1 LFRLSELSRSFGR
14 LRSQRRPTD
23 RNCRIDE
30 VIIHAQRPE
39 KTRQALT
46 RNLFSKFSS
55 RFNTSTVGA
64 VAIII
69 ESLYRAQIMQRKT
82 CSLVVDMSNG
92 LYYYYLRLMEKTPMS
107 DRTRIQVHSLKL
119 NARDTQTVGPIL

>member
-1 LFRLSELSRSFGR
+1 MFRLSELSRSFGR

-64 VAIII
+64 AAIII

-92 LYYYYLRLMEKTPMS
+92 VYDRGLVLSHWTQSQLLRES
-107 DRTRIQVHSLKL
+107 YSR
-119 NARDTQTVGPIL
+119 AREWF